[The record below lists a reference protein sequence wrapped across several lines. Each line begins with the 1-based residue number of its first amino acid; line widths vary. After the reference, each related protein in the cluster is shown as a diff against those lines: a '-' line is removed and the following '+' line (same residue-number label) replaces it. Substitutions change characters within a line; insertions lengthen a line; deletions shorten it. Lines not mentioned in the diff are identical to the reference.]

1 MLLAVLFLLPVSSA
15 LAGQKPVMMVVPSR
29 FTVVQFGFD
38 MTLESSREPT
48 INPDTG
54 AITVAAT
61 VVSTTVTGIFRFFS
75 QDEINGEDVLSGDL
89 QALIGGTEV
98 VAAGVVPDTTMQLI
112 AKGDTYSIV
121 RVTPTQPG
129 GVAVLYRLQIRR

>member
-1 MLLAVLFLLPVSSA
+1 LADEFYNDLRDNTVV
-15 LAGQKPVMMVVPSR
+15 PVMDE
-29 FTVVQFGFD
+29 FGFN

-48 INPDTG
+48 IDSDTG

-61 VVSTTVTGIFRFFS
+61 VVSTTVRGIFRFFS
-75 QDEINGEDVLSGDL
+75 QDEITGQDVLSGDL
-89 QALIGGTEV
+89 QALIGAKEMND
-98 VAAGVVPDTTMQLI
+98 AGIVPDTTMQLV

>member
-1 MLLAVLFLLPVSSA
+1 MPDAFYNDLRDNTVDPVL
-15 LAGQKPVMMVVPSR
+15 K
-29 FTVVQFGFD
+29 QFGFA

-48 INPDTG
+48 IDPNTG

-75 QDEINGEDVLSGDL
+75 QDEITRMDILSGDL
-89 QALIGGTEV
+89 QCLIGGKEV
-98 VAAGVVPDTTMQLI
+98 NDAGVVPDTTMQLV
-112 AKGDTYSIV
+112 AKGVKYSIV

-129 GVAVLYRLQIRR
+129 GIAVLYRLQIRR